1 MESQTESNNNNNGV
15 GEGNNEIQA
24 LVPRLRREPG
34 HDRSGRPEAGVAHSL
49 KFGLALTLVSVF
61 YYVTPRF
68 NSWGDSTIWAVI
80 TVLFVMEFTV
90 GATLSKGINRVLAT
104 LTAGLLA
111 VGVHLVARLCGEAG
125 EPAVL
130 AVFVFVDEN
139 SSAATFSR
147 FIPEVKARCE
157 YGVIIFLLTFV
168 MVTVSSYRVENLIEY
183 AHERVTT
190 IMVGV
195 ATCLFTTVFVFPIWA
210 GEDLQKLAAGNLDKL
225 AEFLEGME
233 SDCFGENSCDKLEGR
248 AFLQVYKSVL
258 NSKATEDTLCTFAKW
273 EPAHG
278 KFRFHHPWSQ
288 YQKIG
293 ALCRQCASSMEALAS
308 YVVASKKSQYPEA
321 NPELSMKVGAACRAI
336 SLQSSKALRELSSAV
351 RTMTIPSPTDDDDDN
366 MPTAIRTASDFIT
379 ELSDDDAVV
388 LQVMHVAV
396 IASFFADIAAQT
408 ERISEAVDDL
418 ARLARFEKTDRA
430 VVVNI
435 ENL

>member
-15 GEGNNEIQA
+15 GEGNDGGGFLA
-24 LVPRLRREPG
+24 SCRDRLCSVLERFRLSFR
-34 HDRSGRPEAGVAHSL
+34 DFAGNL
-49 KFGLALTLVSVF
+49 FGLALTLVSVF

-125 EPAVL
+125 EPVVL
-130 AVFVFVDEN
+130 AVFVFLVA
-139 SSAATFSR
+139 SAATFSR

-157 YGVIIFLLTFV
+157 YGVIIFILTFV

-233 SDCFGENSCDKLEGR
+233 SDYFGENSCEKLEGR

-258 NSKATEDTLCTFAKW
+258 NSKATEDSL
-273 EPAHG
+273 
-278 KFRFHHPWSQ
+278 
-288 YQKIG
+288 
-293 ALCRQCASSMEALAS
+293 ALAS
-308 YVVASKKSQYPEA
+308 YVVTSKKSQYPEA
-321 NPELSMKVGAACRAI
+321 NPELTMKVGAACRAI
-336 SLQSSKALRELSSAV
+336 SLRSAKALRELSSAV
-351 RTMTIPSPTDDDDDN
+351 RTMTIPSPTDDDDDDD
-366 MPTAIRTASDFIT
+366 MPTAIRTASDFIN

-396 IASFFADIAAQT
+396 IASLLADIAAQT
-408 ERISEAVDDL
+408 ERISEAIDDL
-418 ARLARFEKTDRA
+418 ARLARFEKTERA